1 MNEVASAG
9 ACLTVIV
16 SSEVR
21 RVSLV
26 REDAVITGAAA
37 AAADLYRSTFAVPCD
52 CEQMRL
58 CESPSYTV
66 YLYIENMIYV
76 PEVLLIMILGSRVF
90 AKLFEDMVH
99 RFTFRFASVAQS
111 ARFFGF
117 QVWRLIL
124 VRPECAAPRRV
135 QAEPETVRLFIVRSA

>member
-76 PEVLLIMILGSRVF
+76 PEVLLIMTLGSRVF
-90 AKLFEDMVH
+90 AKLFEDGSPLHLQV
-99 RFTFRFASVAQS
+99 RALRRARVFSV
-111 ARFFGF
+111 FKFGG
-117 QVWRLIL
+117 
-124 VRPECAAPRRV
+124 
-135 QAEPETVRLFIVRSA
+135 

>member
-76 PEVLLIMILGSRVF
+76 PEVLLIYDNDIGESECSRNFLRMVHVQLSVSPLHLQVRALRGARVF
-90 AKLFEDMVH
+90 
-99 RFTFRFASVAQS
+99 SV
-111 ARFFGF
+111 FKFGG
-117 QVWRLIL
+117 
-124 VRPECAAPRRV
+124 
-135 QAEPETVRLFIVRSA
+135 